1 MEDLKS
7 SRGIQSVDYTAE
19 ILELF
24 CKRSTSLSLTE
35 IASEMNASPAK
46 IFPYLVSL
54 VRARLI
60 QKCEQNNYQIGQLTL
75 NLAFK
80 ALNYLD
86 PLEETAKIAKQIAMK
101 TEHLTILSSWGAFG
115 PTVIRTFESNSN
127 LHSKIRVGSSMSI
140 MNSSVGYTFARF
152 LPEETIKE
160 SLKFEEFRYSGTK
173 VTDTQKKEF
182 LKDIQTAHFND
193 VYTITENEPA
203 QGMSSM
209 SVPVFSLSN
218 ELLYVITIFDNS
230 EKVLPYTEQ
239 IKAVINEKLLVL
251 SRTLGIS

>member
-1 MEDLKS
+1 MEDLKT

-24 CKRSTSLSLTE
+24 CKSSTSLSLTE

-60 QKCEQNNYQIGQLTL
+60 KKCEQNNYQIGQLTL

-86 PLEETAKIAKQIAMK
+86 PLEETAKIAKHIAIK

-140 MNSSVGYTFARF
+140 MNSSIGYTFARF
-152 LPEETIKE
+152 LPAETVKE
-160 SLKFEEFRYSGTK
+160 SLKFEEFRYLGKK
-173 VTDTQKKEF
+173 VTDAQKKEF
-182 LKDIQTAHFND
+182 LKKIQAIEFSD
-193 VYTITENEPA
+193 FYTLTENEPA

-209 SVPVFSLSN
+209 SVPVFSMSN

-230 EKVLPYTEQ
+230 EKILSNTEYLKQ
-239 IKAVINEKLLVL
+239 TIDEKLLVL